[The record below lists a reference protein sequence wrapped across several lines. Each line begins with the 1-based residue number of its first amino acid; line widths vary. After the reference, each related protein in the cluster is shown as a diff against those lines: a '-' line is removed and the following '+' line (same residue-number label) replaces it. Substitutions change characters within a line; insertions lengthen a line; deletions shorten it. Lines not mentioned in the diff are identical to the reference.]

1 MRIQRGHG
9 EVAAGVL
16 DAGLGSAATFCMG
29 FYAARSLDPIALG
42 AYGLVFT
49 AFVVATRF
57 PSQLIFKPA
66 EILAAT
72 LPEET
77 RLGMLRRSLPLGIGP
92 AFAAAVAM
100 VLWALL
106 APASVSP
113 TVVTALSVTGMLTA
127 FISPIQDHVR
137 FMLHIGRES
146 WGAAAMSGVLV
157 GVVLLSLRLLPEWGV
172 STPWV
177 PFGALA
183 LGNTVSLCGGLWM
196 IHRRGGSSSGPSLAF
211 RALTRSGAW
220 LLLIALL
227 PTGAAFV
234 CAALMLHLAGPAA
247 MGYAEASRVLGQPPW
262 VLSLGLSAVLG
273 PRSIRAA
280 QQGDLARARSVS
292 RLFAVIMLGIGLPYV
307 ALVGIPWSWNPLTTL
322 VPNAYEV
329 PDLLLLSVF
338 GSLLIGMDWPYRSE
352 LIGAGRQTTLAK
364 LESVANLAR
373 IAIAGTAGAI
383 GAFAIPM
390 GYVCLAVVRSLGY
403 RISLRPIYRP
413 RAEAGSPEPR
423 APQPRPGAMLPYEET
438 GRPAS

>member
-1 MRIQRGHG
+1 M
-9 EVAAGVL
+9 

-29 FYAARSLDPIALG
+29 FYAARSLEPIALG

-66 EILAAT
+66 EIAT
-72 LPEET
+72 ASLPEEA
-77 RLGMLRRSLPLGIGP
+77 RLGMLRRTLPLGVGP
-92 AFAAAVAM
+92 AFAASLAM

-113 TVVTALSVTGMLTA
+113 DVVTALSVTGMLTA
-127 FISPIQDHVR
+127 FISPIQDHLR
-137 FMLHIGRES
+137 FMLHIGGAS
-146 WGAAAMSGVLV
+146 WGAAGMSGVLV
-157 GVVLLSLRLLPEWGV
+157 GIVLASLWLLPGRGV
-172 STPWV
+172 PTPWV

-183 LGNTVSLCGGLWM
+183 IGNVGSLLLGLWM
-196 IHRRGGSSSGPSLAF
+196 LRGRAEAPSSASLSFGSLI
-211 RALTRSGAW
+211 RSGAW

-280 QQGDLARARSVS
+280 QQGDLAKARSVS
-292 RLFAVIMLGIGLPYV
+292 RLFAGLMLVVGLPYV
-307 ALVGIPWSWNPLTTL
+307 ALVGVPWSWNPLTRV

-329 PDLLLLSVF
+329 PYLLLLSVF

-352 LIGAGRQTTLAK
+352 LIGAGRQSTLAR

-373 IAIAGTAGAI
+373 TAIGATAGLI
-383 GAFAIPM
+383 GAFAIPV
-390 GYVCLAVVRSLGY
+390 GYVCLALVRSVGY
-403 RISLRPIYRP
+403 RIALRSLYRGGARITP
-413 RAEAGSPEPR
+413 SETPR
-423 APQPRPGAMLPYEET
+423 APHSSAGTILPLEET
-438 GRPAS
+438 GTPAS